1 MKVLNFF
8 IASGIVTSLL
18 SSISSTAIYADDTVS
33 DDYSK
38 YAYIDRNFEKN
49 NENEK
54 NEEKNSSVLKNVL
67 VGFSALLGLGTL
79 GAGTWQVYKRFKK
92 TGPSSPK
99 KGPSSPKNVPTP
111 VIDPFR
117 PPVNGSVILYSFDDD
132 NEGESD
138 KYQILDY
145 NYNSLVYFPT
155 LEDRNEFIERNEFR
169 IYDHIEG
176 YAGEYGLNI
185 RRRNIQGHMLS
196 SDQWNKLYGGCFAPY
211 Y

>member
-54 NEEKNSSVLKNVL
+54 NEEKNSSVLKNAL
-67 VGFSALLGLGTL
+67 IGFSALLGLGTL

-92 TGPSSPK
+92 TGPSSP
-99 KGPSSPKNVPTP
+99 S
-111 VIDPFR
+111 
-117 PPVNGSVILYSFDDD
+117 VNPSVILYTFD
-132 NEGESD
+132 NGMD
-138 KYQILDY
+138 KSNMYEILDY
-145 NYNSLVYFPT
+145 NYDVLMSFPT
-155 LEDRNEFIERNEFR
+155 EKERSDFIKNNGF
-169 IYDHIEG
+169 IVTGNISG
-176 YAGEYGLNI
+176 YAGEDGLDAKRKKVQEGHLLSKEEVDKWDEMYGRWFI
-185 RRRNIQGHMLS
+185 
-196 SDQWNKLYGGCFAPY
+196 
-211 Y
+211 

>member
-18 SSISSTAIYADDTVS
+18 SSISSKAIYAGDTVS

-79 GAGTWQVYKRFKK
+79 GAGTWQVHKRFKK
-92 TGPSSPK
+92 TGPSSPSVN
-99 KGPSSPKNVPTP
+99 PS
-111 VIDPFR
+111 
-117 PPVNGSVILYSFDDD
+117 VNPSVILYTFDWGT
-132 NEGESD
+132 NKSN
-138 KYQILDY
+138 KYEILDY
-145 NYNSLVYFPT
+145 NYNVLMSFPT
-155 LEDRNEFIERNEFR
+155 VEERSDFIKNNGFIVTRHIFG
-169 IYDHIEG
+169 YDG
-176 YAGEYGLNI
+176 KYGLGAKREKVQHI
-185 RRRNIQGHMLS
+185 LS
-196 SDQWNKLYGGCFAPY
+196 KEEFAKWYKMYGKWFAF
-211 Y
+211 

>member
-79 GAGTWQVYKRFKK
+79 GVGTNKVYKRFKK
-92 TGPSSPK
+92 T
-99 KGPSSPKNVPTP
+99 GPSSPKNVPTP

-132 NEGESD
+132 SEGESD

-145 NYNSLVYFPT
+145 NYNVLVSFPT
-155 LEDRNEFIERNEFR
+155 EKERSDFIKNNGF
-169 IYDHIEG
+169 IVTGNISGYDGKDGLDAKRKKVQEG
-176 YAGEYGLNI
+176 HLLSKEEVNKWYKMYG
-185 RRRNIQGHMLS
+185 R
-196 SDQWNKLYGGCFAPY
+196 WFT
-211 Y
+211 